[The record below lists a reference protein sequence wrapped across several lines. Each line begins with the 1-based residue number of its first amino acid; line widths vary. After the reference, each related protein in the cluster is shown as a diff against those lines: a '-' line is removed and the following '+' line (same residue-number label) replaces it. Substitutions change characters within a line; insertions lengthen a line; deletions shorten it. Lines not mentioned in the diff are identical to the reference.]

1 MTGGLLGKMSVH
13 HPDYG
18 KGNGPRT
25 IDKPSTGLK
34 KLPPHL
40 QKRIHHKRRKK
51 KSRKSSPNGRNSQS
65 PERESNV
72 QGRSSLMNGYRKNKL
87 KKKSRKKKQN
97 KKKGEEAPLSEQAGA
112 KKKML
117 KRKRRKMKKFS
128 VTAEEI

>member
-1 MTGGLLGKMSVH
+1 MGENKYKLSLHHMTGGLLGKMSVH

-18 KGNGPRT
+18 KGDGPRT

-87 KKKSRKKKQN
+87 KKKA
-97 KKKGEEAPLSEQAGA
+97 EEASLSEQAGA

-128 VTAEEI
+128 VT

>member
-1 MTGGLLGKMSVH
+1 MDEQQSTWLLIPFSM
-13 HPDYG
+13 P
-18 KGNGPRT
+18 
-25 IDKPSTGLK
+25 PST
-34 KLPPHL
+34 PSIP
-40 QKRIHHKRRKK
+40 
-51 KSRKSSPNGRNSQS
+51 STNSQS

-87 KKKSRKKKQN
+87 KKKSRKKQNN
-97 KKKGEEAPLSEQAGA
+97 KKKGEEASLSEQAGA